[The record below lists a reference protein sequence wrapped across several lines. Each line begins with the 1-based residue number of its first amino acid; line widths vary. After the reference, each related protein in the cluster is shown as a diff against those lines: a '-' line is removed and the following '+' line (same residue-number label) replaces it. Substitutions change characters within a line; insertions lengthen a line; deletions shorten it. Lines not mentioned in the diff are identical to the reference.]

1 MKKGTLYKVFYLLLL
16 ITVGIPIF
24 GQYYYDFNERCRKAN
39 EALLD
44 LRLDEAERYIVVEKQ
59 LHPDNNIPYLLE
71 SYLLFF
77 KVFISDE
84 EPMFRRYDKLR
95 ESIYDR
101 LDDGD
106 SDSPY
111 YLYCKAVVNAQWGL
125 ARMKFSEFVT
135 AAFEFR
141 RANIQLEENKER
153 FPEFLYDNLYSGI
166 FHIAVGSVP
175 PGYQWLVNLLGFSG
189 TIQQG
194 EAEIKEVFDA
204 MKKDHLLSSFRREVI
219 FYKIFLD
226 MNVTNDLQSSYGLYR
241 QSKTIQDT
249 NLLRSPLLAYAF
261 ARLLKEMKHNKE
273 AIKLL
278 ENRHQEKGY
287 YPFYYLDYLT
297 GYYKLQA
304 LDSTANEDLL
314 KFTTY
319 YKGRIYLKSA
329 YQKLSWYYLIQGDSA
344 QYFAMQKKI
353 LSSGNMLSDDDK
365 QADFEAREG
374 KIPNVYL
381 LESRLL
387 SDGGYFAR
395 AEDILLRNKAFIF
408 RNSGPKDQLEYSYR
422 LGRIYHEWGQIEKAI
437 PLYLETIRKGQDLPY
452 YFAANAALKLGNIY
466 EKKGDTTAARKYY
479 RWATGMKNEEYKS
492 SITQKAKAG
501 LQRLE
506 ERP

>member
-1 MKKGTLYKVFYLLLL
+1 MRNTRIHNILLPLLLTFISL
-16 ITVGIPIF
+16 PLAA
-24 GQYYYDFNERCRKAN
+24 QYYYDFNERCQQAN

-59 LHPDNNIPYLLE
+59 LHPANNIPYLLE

-84 EPMFRRYDKLR
+84 EAMFRRYDKRR
-95 ESIYDR
+95 EAIYDR
-101 LDDGD
+101 LDEGD
-106 SDSPY
+106 SGSPY

-141 RANIQLEENKER
+141 KANIQLDKNRER

-175 PGYQWLVNLLGFSG
+175 DGYHWLVNLLGFSG
-189 TIQQG
+189 NIKQG
-194 EAEIKEVFDA
+194 EAEIKEIFAA
-204 MKKDHLLSSFRREVI
+204 MGKDKLLSSFRREVL
-219 FYKIFLD
+219 FYKVFLD
-226 MNVTNDLQSSYGLYR
+226 MNVTGNLQSSYDFYL
-241 QSKTIQDT
+241 QSKEKQDT
-249 NLLRSPLLAYAF
+249 SLLRSPLLAYAF
-261 ARLLKEMKHNKE
+261 SRLLKEMKYNKE
-273 AIKLL
+273 AVKLL
-278 ENRHQEKGY
+278 ENRHQEKEY

-304 LDSTANEDLL
+304 LDSTANRDLL
-314 KFTTY
+314 KFIEH

-344 QYFAMQKKI
+344 RYFAMQKKI
-353 LSSGNMLSDDDK
+353 LVSGNLLSDDDK

-381 LESRLL
+381 LEARLL

-395 AEDILLRNKAFIF
+395 AEAILIRNKTAILRNSA
-408 RNSGPKDQLEYSYR
+408 PKEQLEYYYR
-422 LGRIYHEWGQIEKAI
+422 LGRIYHEWGKTAKAI
-437 PLYLETIRKGQDLPY
+437 PYYEQTIRQGVDLPY
-452 YFAANAALKLGNIY
+452 YFAANSALKLGNIY
-466 EKKGDTTAARKYY
+466 EKKHDTTAARKYY
-479 RWATGMKNEEYKS
+479 RWATEMKNEEYKS

-506 ERP
+506 EQ